1 MCKVLK
7 VNTSSYYHWCR
18 MGCIE
23 EQVDEELNILI
34 QSIFKS
40 SREAYG
46 QRRIK
51 EVLQSK
57 HGLIVSKR
65 RIGKIMS
72 SLNLIPKMRKKFKIN
87 TTDSNHNLPIAPN
100 ILDRDFNSDFTDK
113 KYVGDITYIHTAEGW
128 LYLATVIDLFSRKV
142 VGWSM
147 DDNMRVSLVND
158 ALSMAIERRK
168 PQAGLIWHTDRGSQY
183 ASHLHKN
190 LLENNG
196 IIQSMSRKGNCWDN
210 AVAESF
216 FHSLKT
222 EFTNHE
228 IFKTRAQANEMI
240 FEYIEVFYNR
250 QRLHSSNNYLS
261 PVEYEEKMLLKE
273 IGA

>member
-7 VNTSSYYHWCR
+7 LKSSSYDHWCR
-18 MGCIE
+18 TGCIIE
-23 EQVDEELNILI
+23 KVDKELNSLI
-34 QSIFKS
+34 QGIFKA

-51 EVLQSK
+51 EALTK
-57 HGLIVSKR
+57 KYGLIVSKR
-65 RIGKIMS
+65 RIGNIMK
-72 SLNLIPKMRKKFKIN
+72 SLNLIPKMRKKFKVN
-87 TTDSNHNLPIAPN
+87 TTDSNHNLPIAEN
-100 ILDRDFNSDFTDK
+100 ILDRDFNSGLANT

-158 ALSMAIERRK
+158 ALKMAIQRRK
-168 PQAGLIWHTDRGSQY
+168 PPSGLIWHTDRGSQY
-183 ASHLHKN
+183 ASHAHKD
-190 LLENNG
+190 LLKKHG
-196 IIQSMSRKGNCWDN
+196 ITQSMSRKGNCWDN

-228 IFKTRAQANEMI
+228 IFETRAQANQKI

-250 QRLHSSNNYLS
+250 QRMHSSNNYLS

>member
-7 VNTSSYYHWCR
+7 LKSSSYYHWCR
-18 MGCIE
+18 TGCIIE
-23 EQVDEELNILI
+23 KVDKELNSLV
-34 QSIFKS
+34 QGIFKA

-51 EVLQSK
+51 EALTK
-57 HGLIVSKR
+57 KYGLIVSKR
-65 RIGKIMS
+65 RIGNIMK
-72 SLNLIPKMRKKFKIN
+72 SLNLIPKMRKKFKVN
-87 TTDSNHNLPIAPN
+87 TTDSNHNLPIAEN
-100 ILDRDFNSDFTDK
+100 ILDRDFYSGLANT

-158 ALSMAIERRK
+158 ALKMAIQRRK
-168 PQAGLIWHTDRGSQY
+168 PPSGLIWHTDRGSQY
-183 ASHLHKN
+183 ASHAHKD
-190 LLENNG
+190 LLKEHG
-196 IIQSMSRKGNCWDN
+196 ITQSMSRKGNCWDN

-250 QRLHSSNNYLS
+250 QRMHSSNNYLS